1 MTRYLLKRARAS
13 LISLFLFL
21 TLMFFITETMIPGDF
36 TTQFSQSLTE
46 AERQEIRE
54 DLGIDQ
60 PLWQRYLSWLSRLLR
75 GNLGRSFDG
84 QPVADHL
91 KALIPYTLLVFL
103 TGTIIAF
110 QFGQW
115 LGKRVA
121 WRGPSLITGT
131 AVFSAITLYTSFPPW
146 LAFLVTYFLARRIEL
161 FRSPYK
167 AGAFTAFQ
175 RGIWKDFHHTPP
187 AIMVYMVLVFIGLW
201 LVLGIVNQARRRAYK
216 EAMPYLIRLP
226 LLLLGTVGGWYALG
240 FGPQALNIMHIAGV
254 PILTYVLLSFGE
266 TTLIMR
272 TSMMDTLKEDYIFT
286 AQAKGA
292 PDHVVRDKHAA
303 RNALLPVFSRLMIS
317 LPYLL
322 TGLVIIEDV
331 LNWPGISGALFDA
344 LYQQDIPTV
353 MGGLLLVG
361 VLSAITRLILDGIYV
376 YLDPRIRYD
385 ASQYGRI
392 P

>member
-1 MTRYLLKRARAS
+1 MIRHLLKRAIS
-13 LISLFLFL
+13 TLIALFLFL
-21 TLMFFITETMIPGDF
+21 TLMFFVTETMIPGDF
-36 TTQFSQSLTE
+36 TTQFSMSLTE

-54 DLGIDQ
+54 DLGIDR
-60 PLWQRYLSWLSRLLR
+60 PLWQRYLSWVSKLLR
-75 GNLGRSFDG
+75 GNLGLSFDG
-84 QPVADHL
+84 RPVTAHI

-121 WRGPSLITGT
+121 WRGPGVISGT

-146 LAFLVTYFLARRIEL
+146 LAFLVTYFFARRL
-161 FRSPYK
+161 KLLRSPYK
-167 AGAFTAFQ
+167 AGIFTEFQ
-175 RGIWKDFHHTPP
+175 RGIWKDFPHTPQ
-187 AIMVYMVLVFIGLW
+187 AVMLSMVFSFVGLW
-201 LVLGIVNQARRRAYK
+201 LILGIVKQARQRAHK
-216 EAMPYLIRLP
+216 EALPDLARLA
-226 LLLLGTVGGWYALG
+226 LLLPGTLGSWYALG
-240 FGPQALNIMHIAGV
+240 FGPHALNIMHIAGV
-254 PILTYVLLSFGE
+254 PILTYALLSFGE
-266 TTLIMR
+266 TMLIMR

-303 RNALLPVFSRLMIS
+303 RNALLPVFSRLVIS

-322 TGLVIIEDV
+322 TGLVIVEDV

-353 MGGLLLVG
+353 MGALLLVG
-361 VLSAITRLILDGIYV
+361 VLSAITRLILDVIYV
-376 YLDPRIRYD
+376 YLDPRIRYNT
-385 ASQYGRI
+385 G
-392 P
+392 